1 IVILAPLG
9 FVRVFASDRRRGML
23 MLLLYLVNAGFA
35 FTYNVGDT
43 HVFYLPSHAILAL
56 LVAPGTV
63 LAARLVAR
71 PFRRFAIDESIG
83 TRSTAVASILVIAVA
98 AAQAHSNFP
107 ALDRSH
113 DQRPTQLLEGLT
125 RGLDDRGALLLADLN
140 WQLVSGL
147 AYFAKV

>member
-1 IVILAPLG
+1 
-9 FVRVFASDRRRGML
+9 
-23 MLLLYLVNAGFA
+23 
-35 FTYNVGDT
+35 VGDT

-140 WQLVSGL
+140 WQLVNGL
-147 AYFAKV
+147 AYFAKVIRPEIAYAWVPRVLLYAPALIHDNLAMGRDVVLTE